1 MYHYFTYK
9 AQSAEAGEGGM
20 NHMRRKLLNSKLIGI
35 LAVLLVLFMAAGVAQ
50 EERTDASG
58 QWKYVLEDGG
68 ATITGYMGAT
78 ITGYEDEPDVDLN
91 IPSELGGYPVTRIGA
106 WAFEE
111 SYITTAQIPDG
122 VTGIG
127 EGAFA
132 GCFLLQWVRIPNS
145 VTDIGAW
152 AFNGCSGLSTVSLP
166 NSLTSIGEGAFYNC
180 GLMYGGLKRMT
191 IPAGVTFIGEQA
203 FAGSKSL
210 TLAVTENSYAEHYAK
225 RNNIAYEV
233 LYTYKDEDRLPYE
246 KPAGGVQVI
255 QPATDGYGCD
265 FAYINGWTLTKQGG
279 INDQGKV
286 EWGLYGLAD
295 FRDENVLLMDKWLD
309 YIIPCGDSFVYR
321 DRIDDNL
328 IWLVCKPGE
337 EPQALP
343 LEDTDGVFYGFD
355 GGCWHTVDNGANSQ
369 KLYSIDLN
377 GKNKRSLGTVKGM
390 VCGVLADSS
399 VVLVDY
405 RAHTVSTWQDGKYTV
420 LYTSPDLKGV
430 KVVNDSVWAGLSDSS
445 GAYFGRIENGAL
457 RDRQEGFESL
467 IGRTANQFVFL
478 VRDHL
483 KADEAD
489 VLLIDDMTRS
499 YVYLGRVPFCPPY
512 VDGNRTGL
520 EVYSDHLVYWGKG
533 RYVLDIP
540 SDMSE
545 WTSYE
550 H

>member
-1 MYHYFTYK
+1 
-9 AQSAEAGEGGM
+9 M
-20 NHMRRKLLNSKLIGI
+20 NRMLFNGKMMVIFALI
-35 LAVLLVLFMAAGVAQ
+35 LVLIMAVGVA
-50 EERTDASG
+50 EEEVTDASG

-78 ITGYEDEPDVDLN
+78 ITGYEDELDVDLS
-91 IPSELGGYPVTRIGA
+91 IPRELGGYPVTGIGA

-111 SYITTAQIPDG
+111 SLITTAVIPDG
-122 VTGIG
+122 VTSIG

-132 GCFLLQWVRIPNS
+132 GCFLLYYVHIPGS

-152 AFNGCSGLSTVSLP
+152 AFNGCGGLLNVYLP
-166 NSLTSIGEGAFYNC
+166 SSLTSIGEGAFYNC
-180 GLMYGGLKRMT
+180 GLMYGGLKKMT

-203 FAGSKSL
+203 FDGSKNL

-233 LYTYKDEDRLPYE
+233 LYAYKDEDRLPYE

-255 QPATDGYGCD
+255 QPATDGYRCD

-279 INDQGKV
+279 INDQGKL

-295 FRDENVLLMDKWLD
+295 FHDENVLLMDKWLEC
-309 YIIPCGDSFVYR
+309 IIPCGDSFVYH

-328 IWLVCKPGE
+328 IWLTCKPGE

-343 LEDTDGVFYGFD
+343 LEDTDSVFYGFD
-355 GGCWHTVDNGANSQ
+355 GGCWYTDETGTQ
-369 KLYSIDLN
+369 TKLFSIDLD

-390 VCGVLADSS
+390 VCGALADSS

-405 RAHTVSTWQDGKYTV
+405 RAHTVSTWQDGKYTL
-420 LYTSPDLKGV
+420 LYKSPDLKGIDVV
-430 KVVNDSVWAGLSDSS
+430 KDSVWVSISDRS
-445 GAYFGRIENGAL
+445 GAYLGRIENGAL
-457 RDRQEGFESL
+457 RDRQEGFASL
-467 IGRTANQFVFL
+467 IGRAASQIAYL
-478 VRDHL
+478 VRDNL

-520 EVYSDHLVYWGKG
+520 EVHSDYLVYWGKG

-540 SDMSE
+540 SDISA
-545 WTSYE
+545 WTSYD